1 MKTKKNIKKMSFSEL
16 CEAVEKGNTRIL
28 EGFEGLDELD
38 NTEDT
43 EAEGDA
49 DFTDDF
55 ADDDTPVVDDTEG
68 ETEAA
73 GKVTVEIDPN
83 APLSEVLRVVADAI
97 EAKGADDVV
106 LDDTEDEGEVEDEV
120 EDDETSDDELVE
132 DDTEKNEAEEDE
144 ELAAADTNVKTA
156 STKELSRV
164 KKTPA
169 INRNK
174 VVDADLGTI
183 VKQEGDPA
191 GVKPLSR
198 VKKTPAIDRSKTAK
212 SRIAPHKRLTDIG
225 KGGK

>member
-43 EAEGDA
+43 EGEGDA

-55 ADDDTPVVDDTEG
+55 ADDGDAPVVDDTEG
-68 ETEAA
+68 DDAPEG
-73 GKVTVEIDPN
+73 GKVTVEIDPK

-97 EAKGADDVV
+97 DGGSDDLVM
-106 LDDTEDEGEVEDEV
+106 DDTEGSEDTESG
-120 EDDETSDDELVE
+120 DDDLVE
-132 DDTEKNEAEEDE
+132 DDTVKNEAEEDE

-169 INRNK
+169 INRK
-174 VVDADLGTI
+174 GTADADLGTI
-183 VKQEGDPA
+183 VKQEGDA
-191 GVKPLSR
+191 ATVKPLSR